1 MEITN
6 RLLKQT
12 RETIM
17 SQNMYELARQL
28 QSPGVVTTAYF
39 NPNRLTKTL
48 RNMARKSIASGKHS
62 GGWSSQTKKVRN
74 LIFMLA
80 GETPVIHAKPEHGP
94 YVSFVSSRAIPHTVQ
109 NEMIGLLEADC
120 SLTKMNFETEK
131 KNYYKITYDEFVER
145 VDDTFVTNTKR
156 LQEVGGS
163 THYSLIIRN
172 KPIREQVV
180 DLFLTLRTSDEVAL
194 AERIASLLDENKE
207 FLIPTTHNF

>member
-6 RLLKQT
+6 SIFK
-12 RETIM
+12 ETIM
-17 SQNMYELARQL
+17 RNMYELARQL

-39 NPNRLTKTL
+39 NPTRLTKTL
-48 RNMARKSIASGKHS
+48 RNMTRKSIASGKHS

-74 LIFMLA
+74 LIFKLA
-80 GETPVIHAKPEHGP
+80 GEAPVIHAKPEHGP
-94 YVSFVSSRAIPHTVQ
+94 YVSFVSPRPIPHTVQ
-109 NEMIGLLEADC
+109 NEMISLLEADC

-131 KNYYKITYDEFVER
+131 KNYYKITHDEFVDR
-145 VDDTFVTNTKR
+145 VNETFTTNMKR

-172 KPIREQVV
+172 KPLREQVV

-194 AERIASLLDENKE
+194 AERIASLLDENRE
-207 FLIPTTHNF
+207 FLIPMTLEF

>member
-1 MEITN
+1 
-6 RLLKQT
+6 
-12 RETIM
+12 M

>member
-1 MEITN
+1 
-6 RLLKQT
+6 
-12 RETIM
+12 M
-17 SQNMYELARQL
+17 SHMYALARQL

-48 RNMARKSIASGKHS
+48 RNMVRKSIASGRHT
-62 GGWSSQTKKVRN
+62 GGWSSQTKSVRK
-74 LIFMLA
+74 LVFKLA
-80 GETPVIHAKPEHGP
+80 GEEPVIHAKPEHGP
-94 YVSFVSSRAIPHTVQ
+94 YVSFVSPRPIPYTVQ

-131 KNYYKITYDEFVER
+131 KNYYKITYEEFVQR
-145 VDDTFVTNTKR
+145 VDSTFADNIKR

-163 THYSLIIRN
+163 THYSLVIRN
-172 KPIREQVV
+172 KPLREQLV
-180 DLFLTLRTSDEVAL
+180 DLFLTLRTPDEVAM

>member
-6 RLLKQT
+6 RTLKQT
-12 RETIM
+12 KETIM
-17 SQNMYELARQL
+17 SHMYALARQL

-48 RNMARKSIASGKHS
+48 RNMVRKSIASGKHS
-62 GGWSSQTKKVRN
+62 GGWYSKTKEVRN
-74 LIFMLA
+74 LIFKLA

-94 YVSFVSSRAIPHTVQ
+94 YVSFVSSRPIPHTVQ

-131 KNYYKITYDEFVER
+131 KNYYKITYDEFVKR
-145 VDDTFVTNTKR
+145 VDETFATNTQR

-163 THYSLIIRN
+163 SHYSLIIRN

-194 AERIASLLDENKE
+194 AKRIASLLDENKE
-207 FLIPTTHNF
+207 FLIPLDHNF

>member
-1 MEITN
+1 MEITD

-17 SQNMYELARQL
+17 SHMYALARQL
-28 QSPGVVTTAYF
+28 QAPGVVTTAYF

-62 GGWSSQTKKVRN
+62 GGWYSKTKEVRN
-74 LIFMLA
+74 LIFKLA

-94 YVSFVSSRAIPHTVQ
+94 YVSFVSPRPIPISVQ
-109 NEMIGLLEADC
+109 NEMIELLEADC

-131 KNYYKITYDEFVER
+131 KNYYKITHDEFVER
-145 VDDTFVTNTKR
+145 VDDTFTTNLKR

-163 THYSLIIRN
+163 PHYSLIIRN
-172 KPIREQVV
+172 KPLREQVV

-194 AERIASLLDENKE
+194 AERVASLLDENKE
-207 FLIPTTHNF
+207 FLIPMDHNF

>member
-12 RETIM
+12 RKTIM

-39 NPNRLTKTL
+39 NPTRLTKTL
-48 RNMARKSIASGKHS
+48 RNLARKSIASGKHS
-62 GGWSSQTKKVRN
+62 GGWSSKTKQVRK
-74 LIFMLA
+74 LIFVLA

-94 YVSFVSSRAIPHTVQ
+94 YVSFVSPRVIPQ
-109 NEMIGLLEADC
+109 AMKDEMTGLLEADC
-120 SLTKMNFETEK
+120 ALTKMNFEDEK
-131 KNYYKITYDEFVER
+131 KNYYKITYADFVTR
-145 VDDTFVTNTKR
+145 VDETLDTNKQR
-156 LQEVGGS
+156 IKEVGGS
-163 THYSLIIRN
+163 NHYSLIIRN
-172 KPIREQVV
+172 KPLREQLV
-180 DLFLTLRTSDEVAL
+180 DLFLTLRTPDEVAM

>member
-1 MEITN
+1 
-6 RLLKQT
+6 
-12 RETIM
+12 M
-17 SQNMYELARQL
+17 SHMYALARQL
-28 QSPGVVTTAYF
+28 QAPGVVTTAYF

-62 GGWSSQTKKVRN
+62 GGWYSKTKEVRN
-74 LIFMLA
+74 LIFRLA

-94 YVSFVSSRAIPHTVQ
+94 YVSFVSPRPIPISVQ
-109 NEMIGLLEADC
+109 NEMIELLEADC

-131 KNYYKITYDEFVER
+131 KNYYKITYEEFVKR
-145 VDDTFVTNTKR
+145 VDETFATNMQR

-172 KPIREQVV
+172 KPLREQVV

-194 AERIASLLDENKE
+194 AERVASLLDENKE
-207 FLIPTTHNF
+207 FLIPLDHNF